1 MNIIK
6 NLGVAIT
13 LLLLPMILF
22 ATSSANVQISKTELE
37 SQINK

>member
-13 LLLLPMILF
+13 LLLLPMISL
-22 ATSSANVQISKTELE
+22 AMSVLNVQVSKTELE